1 MTICV
6 MSNFHQLTLKP
17 VYINNTAPTVFHNV
31 VVDDSAWINNRLYSL
46 FKNKLGQAQKNT

>member
-17 VYINNTAPTVFHNV
+17 VDINNINNSSIKTVFPLRYLNS
-31 VVDDSAWINNRLYSL
+31 DITLIY
-46 FKNKLGQAQKNT
+46 